1 MGINKLIQFDLDS
14 SGTYVVSWDE
24 ACALH
29 AALQPIVFQVRKIP
43 TSVDTKVC
51 LATSCTLQLAAT
63 STVIPYEQ
71 VPALYNALSEE
82 LGYKNVHKKRRRSY
96 DELLADVSWCSKNP
110 DRVKK
115 AREYVQKR
123 RLSAVVPKRSA
134 PTLALA
140 QQIHDSGSSLLFHT
154 LSQEDRDAIISG
166 LYSTGSYTYKELA
179 AYLWVSIST
188 IQKHLQQYRRCSGLP
203 KYVRPT
209 RSELTLAM

>member
-1 MGINKLIQFDLDS
+1 MRINKLIQFDLDNA
-14 SGTYVVSWDE
+14 GTYVVSWDE

-29 AALQPIVFQVRKIP
+29 TALQPVAFQVRKLP

-51 LATSCTLQLAAT
+51 LATSCTLQLATT

-82 LGYKNVHKKRRRSY
+82 LGIKTARKGRRRSY

-115 AREYVQKR
+115 AREYVQRR

-134 PTLALA
+134 PTIALA
-140 QQIHDSGSSLLFHT
+140 QQIHESGSSLLFHS
-154 LSQEDRDAIISG
+154 LSQGDRDAMISG

-203 KYVRPT
+203 KYIRPT
-209 RSELTLAM
+209 RADLTLAL